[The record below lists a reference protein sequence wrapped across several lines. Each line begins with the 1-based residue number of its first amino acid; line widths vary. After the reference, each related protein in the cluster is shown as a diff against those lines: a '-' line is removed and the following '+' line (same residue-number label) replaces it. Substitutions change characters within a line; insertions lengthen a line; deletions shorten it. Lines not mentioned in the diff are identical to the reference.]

1 MPSPSLQILHWCF
14 PSACI
19 FYHSL
24 HCIKYSDRTFTF
36 LSPAR
41 LLIPHLI
48 VGWAS
53 RPKPRAGV
61 SKHSPECQVMYD
73 HDSFQ
78 PSRIRNH
85 NINHIL
91 NVSVKIIYI
100 TAAKVLNMLDFI
112 TFYKVK
118 NRRFLEGGLISGQ
131 LFFWIL
137 MCKNLWKNVLCSCRY
152 TVNGATVALAIVRG
166 HSDYR
171 LYIGAIILLRQKYV
185 YIISIVIF
193 VSYNGCTNSI
203 LF

>member
-1 MPSPSLQILHWCF
+1 
-14 PSACI
+14 
-19 FYHSL
+19 
-24 HCIKYSDRTFTF
+24 
-36 LSPAR
+36 
-41 LLIPHLI
+41 
-48 VGWAS
+48 
-53 RPKPRAGV
+53 
-61 SKHSPECQVMYD
+61 MYD

-112 TFYKVK
+112 TFYMVK
-118 NRRFLEGGLISGQ
+118 NRSFLEVGLISGQ
-131 LFFWIL
+131 LFFFLIL
-137 MCKNLWKNVLCSCRY
+137 MWKNLWKNVLCSCRY
-152 TVNGATVALAIVRG
+152 TVNGATVALVIVGG
-166 HSDYR
+166 HSDYG